1 MELQPLT
8 FANGILPLAVLVAA
22 TIGLPALLAGGTL
35 SQGRLGVAVLVT
47 ALLVWALGAGVLAVQ
62 YAMSEGGM
70 VSGLWALLERS
81 ALMGLLWV
89 PLLGVVW
96 LMRAQGVERRRGL
109 MMREAGE

>member
-1 MELQPLT
+1 
-8 FANGILPLAVLVAA
+8 
-22 TIGLPALLAGGTL
+22 
-35 SQGRLGVAVLVT
+35 
-47 ALLVWALGAGVLAVQ
+47 VQ